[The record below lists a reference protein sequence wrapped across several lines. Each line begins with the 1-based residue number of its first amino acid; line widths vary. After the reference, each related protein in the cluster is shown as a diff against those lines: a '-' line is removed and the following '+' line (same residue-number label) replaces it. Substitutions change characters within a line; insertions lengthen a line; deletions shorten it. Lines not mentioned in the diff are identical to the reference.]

1 MKWSNQKRN
10 TMMMKLWIRIY
21 KIGPNKHCS
30 DIELILQKCIL
41 ERMEATLSESSK
53 GSSNA
58 KWQSIQKSTLFKIEE
73 LNRLKRT
80 INLKLLKTRPIL
92 KLLLK
97 QLLKKKFIQMKKT
110 MRRRNRSQR

>member
-21 KIGPNKHCS
+21 KIGPKKHCS

-73 LNRLKRT
+73 LN
-80 INLKLLKTRPIL
+80 
-92 KLLLK
+92 
-97 QLLKKKFIQMKKT
+97 
-110 MRRRNRSQR
+110 